1 MEKIVLIVPIYN
13 VEKYLRQCL
22 DSIKKQTYKNFICI
36 MINDGSTDTSKMI
49 AEEYLS
55 DSRFILINQENK
67 GLSGAR
73 NTGIE
78 YFFKYIDKEYICN
91 FVTFID
97 SDDVVSLDYLE
108 YLVSNIEEGAD
119 IIEANLYFFDE
130 YDVPE
135 FTFTSNNNTFVLE
148 TIEEKLMNQLNDSIR
163 TSVFPKLINK
173 KLLTLNF
180 FPEGKIFEDLAVM
193 GTLINNSKKW
203 KKIPKIIYGYR
214 VRKGSIINTKFSNKK
229 LDIFEIL
236 EIYRNNF
243 IGCSL
248 EAKILAEEISILH
261 LTYHLRDF
269 VPKIHESSKLYVNSI
284 VELRKKIE
292 SYKSNYPKKIISIII
307 PIDNVSSCLEICL
320 NTIQNQSYPY
330 FEAILINDGSTDS
343 SKEICQEFVYKDN
356 RFKYIELKD
365 AGFSNVR
372 NIGILNSSG
381 EFITFI
387 NGKDFVNNNYLKELY
402 DTSVKYDSEIVIGSY
417 KEFNEVDNNYY
428 FHAGAYREEHYIDN
442 DIINNLLKL
451 EKYREDFESSCGI
464 LFHKKLFNNI
474 LFPHDKRFDE
484 LSINY
489 KLYLNSKKIT
499 YINNDLYTYRIRRES
514 NTNCIN
520 EKILEDILEELIER
534 TAILSIVGVNTV
546 EVKECFNNRMKNL
559 IEQATD
565 AGLENTEVYRKCK
578 EILYFIDI

>member
-22 DSIKKQTYKNFICI
+22 DSIKNQTYKNFICI

-78 YFFKYIDKEYICN
+78 YFFIYIDKEYICN
-91 FVTFID
+91 FVSFID

-119 IIEANLYFFDE
+119 IIEANLYLFDE

-203 KKIPKIIYGYR
+203 KKIPEIIYGYR
-214 VRKGSIINTKFSNKK
+214 VREGSIINTKFSNKK

-269 VPKIHESSKLYVNSI
+269 VPKMHESSKLYVNSI
-284 VELRKKIE
+284 VESRKRIE
-292 SYKSNYPKKIISIII
+292 SYKSNFPKSLISIIV

-320 NTIQNQSYPY
+320 NSIQN
-330 FEAILINDGSTDS
+330 
-343 SKEICQEFVYKDN
+343 
-356 RFKYIELKD
+356 
-365 AGFSNVR
+365 
-372 NIGILNSSG
+372 
-381 EFITFI
+381 
-387 NGKDFVNNNYLKELY
+387 
-402 DTSVKYDSEIVIGSY
+402 
-417 KEFNEVDNNYY
+417 
-428 FHAGAYREEHYIDN
+428 
-442 DIINNLLKL
+442 
-451 EKYREDFESSCGI
+451 
-464 LFHKKLFNNI
+464 
-474 LFPHDKRFDE
+474 
-484 LSINY
+484 
-489 KLYLNSKKIT
+489 
-499 YINNDLYTYRIRRES
+499 
-514 NTNCIN
+514 
-520 EKILEDILEELIER
+520 
-534 TAILSIVGVNTV
+534 
-546 EVKECFNNRMKNL
+546 
-559 IEQATD
+559 
-565 AGLENTEVYRKCK
+565 
-578 EILYFIDI
+578 

>member
-13 VEKYLRQCL
+13 VENYLRQCL
-22 DSIKKQTYKNFICI
+22 DSIKKQTYKNFICV
-36 MINDGSTDTSKMI
+36 MINDGSTDTSEII

-91 FVTFID
+91 YVTFID

-108 YLVSNIEEGAD
+108 CLVSNIEDGVD
-119 IIEANLYFFDE
+119 IIEANICFFDE
-130 YDVPE
+130 NDVPY
-135 FTFTSNNNTFVLE
+135 FSSTSNNTFVLE
-148 TIEEKLMNQLNDSIR
+148 TVEEKLMNQLKDDIR

-203 KKIPKIIYGYR
+203 KKIPEIIYGYR

-243 IGCSL
+243 MACSI
-248 EAKILAEEISILH
+248 EAKILVEEVSILH

-269 VPKIHESSKLYVNSI
+269 VPKMHESAKLYANSI
-284 VELRKKIE
+284 IESRKRIE
-292 SYKSNYPKKIISIII
+292 SYKSNFPKALISVIV
-307 PIDNVSSCLEICL
+307 PIDNVASCLEMCL
-320 NTIQNQSYPY
+320 KSIETQSYPH
-330 FEAILINDGSTDS
+330 FEVILINDGSTDS
-343 SKEICQEFVYKDN
+343 SKEICEEFVFRDK

-381 EFITFI
+381 EYITFI
-387 NGKDFVNNNYLKELY
+387 NGKDFVEYNYLKELY
-402 DTSVKYDSEIVIGSY
+402 DNSVKYNSEIVIGSY
-417 KEFNEVDNNYY
+417 NKFNEVDNNYY
-428 FHAGAYREEHYIDN
+428 FHAGPYREEQYIDN
-442 DIINNLLKL
+442 DIINNIPKLK
-451 EKYREDFESSCGI
+451 KYRENFESSCGI
-464 LFHKKLFNNI
+464 LFHKKLFNNVQ
-474 LFPHDKRFDE
+474 LPMNKRGANE
-484 LSINY
+484 SINY
-489 KLYLNSKKIT
+489 KLFLESKKIT
-499 YINNDLYTYRIRRES
+499 YINKELYTYRIRKES
-514 NTNCIN
+514 ITHNIN
-520 EKILEDILEELIER
+520 EKILTEILDELLEKI
-534 TAILSIVGVNTV
+534 AILSIVGINIS
-546 EVKECFNNRMKNL
+546 EVKESFHNRIKEL

-565 AGLENTEVYRKCK
+565 TGLENTEIYRRYK
-578 EILYFIDI
+578 EILYFLDK

>member
-13 VEKYLRQCL
+13 VENYLRQCL

-36 MINDGSTDTSKMI
+36 MINDGSTDTSKII
-49 AEEYLS
+49 AEQYLS

-91 FVTFID
+91 YVTFID

-108 YLVSNIEEGAD
+108 YLVSNIEDGVD
-119 IIEANLYFFDE
+119 IIEANICFFDE
-130 YDVPE
+130 NDIPY
-135 FTFTSNNNTFVLE
+135 FSYTSNNTFVLE
-148 TIEEKLMNQLNDSIR
+148 TVEEKLMNQLKDYIR
-163 TSVFPKLINK
+163 TSIFPKLINK

-193 GTLINNSKKW
+193 GTLINNSNRW
-203 KKIPKIIYGYR
+203 KKLPKIIYGYR

-243 IGCSL
+243 MACSI
-248 EAKILAEEISILH
+248 EAKILVEEVSILH

-269 VPKIHESSKLYVNSI
+269 VPKMHESAKLYANSI
-284 VELRKKIE
+284 IESRKRIE
-292 SYKSNYPKKIISIII
+292 SYKSNFPKALISVIV
-307 PIDNVSSCLEICL
+307 PIDNVASCLEMCL
-320 NTIQNQSYPY
+320 KSIETQSYPH
-330 FEAILINDGSTDS
+330 FEVILINDGSTDS
-343 SKEICQEFVYKDN
+343 SKEICKEFVFRDK

-381 EFITFI
+381 EYITFI
-387 NGKDFVNNNYLKELY
+387 NGKDFVEYNYLKELY
-402 DTSVKYDSEIVIGSY
+402 DNSVKYNSEIVIGSY
-417 KEFNEVDNNYY
+417 NKFNEVDNNYY
-428 FHAGAYREEHYIDN
+428 FHAGPYREEQYIDN
-442 DIINNLLKL
+442 DIINNIPKLK
-451 EKYREDFESSCGI
+451 KYRENFESSCGI
-464 LFHKKLFNNI
+464 LFHKKLFNNVQ
-474 LFPHDKRFDE
+474 LPMNKRGANE
-484 LSINY
+484 SINY
-489 KLYLNSKKIT
+489 KLFLESKKIT
-499 YINNDLYTYRIRRES
+499 YINKELYTYRIRKES
-514 NTNCIN
+514 ITHNIN
-520 EKILEDILEELIER
+520 EKILTEILDELLEKI
-534 TAILSIVGVNTV
+534 AILSIVGINIS
-546 EVKECFNNRMKNL
+546 EVKEGFYNRIKEL

-565 AGLENTEVYRKCK
+565 TGLENTEIYRRYK
-578 EILYFIDI
+578 EILYFLDK

>member
-22 DSIKKQTYKNFICI
+22 DSIINQTYKNFICI

-78 YFFKYIDKEYICN
+78 YFLKCIDKEYICN
-91 FVTFID
+91 FVSFID

-108 YLVSNIEEGAD
+108 YLVSNIEDGVD

-193 GTLINNSKKW
+193 GRLINNSKKW
-203 KKIPKIIYGYR
+203 KKLPKIIYGYR

-229 LDIFEIL
+229 LDVFEIL

-243 IGCSL
+243 MACSI
-248 EAKILAEEISILH
+248 EAKILVEEVSILH

-269 VPKIHESSKLYVNSI
+269 VPKMHESAKLYANSI
-284 VELRKKIE
+284 VESRKRIE
-292 SYKSNYPKKIISIII
+292 SYKSNFPKALISVIV
-307 PIDNVSSCLEICL
+307 PIDNVASCLEMCL
-320 NTIQNQSYPY
+320 KSIETQSYPH
-330 FEAILINDGSTDS
+330 FEVILINDGSTDS
-343 SKEICQEFVYKDN
+343 SKEICEEFVFRDK
-356 RFKYIELKD
+356 RFKYIEVKD

-381 EFITFI
+381 EYITFI
-387 NGKDFVNNNYLKELY
+387 NGKDFVESNYLKELY
-402 DTSVKYDSEIVIGSY
+402 DNSVKYNSEIVIGSY
-417 KEFNEVDNNYY
+417 NEFNEVDNNYY
-428 FHAGAYREEHYIDN
+428 FYAGPYREEQYLDN
-442 DIINNLLKL
+442 DIIDNIPKL
-451 EKYREDFESSCGI
+451 IKYRENVESSCGI
-464 LFHKKLFNNI
+464 LFHKKLFNKV
-474 LFPHDKRFDE
+474 LFPLNKRFGDV
-484 LSINY
+484 SINY
-489 KLYLNSKKIT
+489 KLFLESRKIT
-499 YINNDLYTYRIRRES
+499 YINKELYTYRIIKES
-514 NTNCIN
+514 NTHSIN
-520 EKILEDILEELIER
+520 EKELSESLEELLER
-534 TAILSIVGVNTV
+534 NAIFSIVGISIA
-546 EVKECFNNRMKNL
+546 EVKENFYNRIKRL

-565 AGLENTEVYRKCK
+565 AGLENTEVYRKCR
-578 EILYFIDI
+578 EILYFIDR

>member
-13 VEKYLRQCL
+13 VENYLRQCL

-36 MINDGSTDTSKMI
+36 MINDGSTDTSKII
-49 AEEYLS
+49 AEEYLL

-91 FVTFID
+91 YVTFID

-108 YLVSNIEEGAD
+108 YLVSNIEDGVD
-119 IIEANLYFFDE
+119 IIEANICFFDE
-130 YDVPE
+130 NDIPY
-135 FTFTSNNNTFVLE
+135 FSSTSNNTFVLE
-148 TIEEKLMNQLNDSIR
+148 TVEEKLINQLKDYIR
-163 TSVFPKLINK
+163 TSIFPKLINK

-180 FPEGKIFEDLAVM
+180 FPEGKIFEDIAVM
-193 GTLINNSKKW
+193 GTLINNSNRW
-203 KKIPKIIYGYR
+203 KKLPKIIYGYR

-243 IGCSL
+243 MACSI
-248 EAKILAEEISILH
+248 EAKILVEEVSILH

-269 VPKIHESSKLYVNSI
+269 LPKMHESSKLYVNNI
-284 VELRKKIE
+284 VESRKRIE
-292 SYKSNYPKKIISIII
+292 AYKSNYPKKVISIII

-320 NTIQNQSYPY
+320 NSIQNQSYPY
-330 FEAILINDGSTDS
+330 FEAILINDGSTDN
-343 SKEICQEFVYKDN
+343 SKEICEEFVFRDK

-402 DTSVKYDSEIVIGSY
+402 DNSVKYNSEIVIGSY
-417 KEFNEVDNNYY
+417 NEFNEVDNNYY
-428 FHAGAYREEHYIDN
+428 FYAGPYREEQYLNN
-442 DIINNLLKL
+442 DIVDNIPKL
-451 EKYREDFESSCGI
+451 IKYRENFESNCGI
-464 LFHKKLFNNI
+464 LFHKKLFNNV
-474 LFPHDKRFDE
+474 LFPVNKRFDDV
-484 LSINY
+484 SINY
-489 KLYLNSKKIT
+489 KLFLESRKIT
-499 YINNDLYTYRIRRES
+499 YINKELYTYRIRKES
-514 NTNCIN
+514 ITHNIN
-520 EKILEDILEELIER
+520 EKILTEILDELLEKI
-534 TAILSIVGVNTV
+534 AILSIVGINIS
-546 EVKECFNNRMKNL
+546 EVKESFHNRIKEL

-565 AGLENTEVYRKCK
+565 TGLENTEIYRRYK
-578 EILYFIDI
+578 EILYFLDK

>member
-22 DSIKKQTYKNFICI
+22 DSIKNQTYKNFICI
-36 MINDGSTDTSKMI
+36 MINDGSTDSSKII

-78 YFFKYIDKEYICN
+78 YFFKCIDKEYICN
-91 FVTFID
+91 IVSFID

-193 GTLINNSKKW
+193 GSLINNSKKW

-214 VRKGSIINTKFSNKK
+214 VREGSIINTKFSNKK
-229 LDIFEIL
+229 LDVFEIL

-243 IGCSL
+243 IGSSL
-248 EAKILAEEISILH
+248 EAKILTEEISILH

-269 VPKIHESSKLYVNSI
+269 VPKMHEFSKLYVNNI
-284 VELRKKIE
+284 VESRKRIE
-292 SYKSNYPKKIISIII
+292 AYKSNYPKKVISIII

-320 NTIQNQSYPY
+320 NSIQNQSYPY

-402 DTSVKYDSEIVIGSY
+402 DTSVKFDSEIVIGSY
-417 KEFNEVDNNYY
+417 KKFNEVDNNYY

-442 DIINNLLKL
+442 DIIKNIHLLESYKGNL
-451 EKYREDFESSCGI
+451 ESCCGI
-464 LFHKKLFNNI
+464 LFHKKLFNNV
-474 LFPHDKRFDE
+474 LFPPDKRFVD

-489 KLYLNSKKIT
+489 KLYLESKKIT

-546 EVKECFNNRMKNL
+546 EVKERFNNRIKNL

-578 EILYFIDI
+578 EILYFIDR

>member
-36 MINDGSTDTSKMI
+36 MVNDGSTDKSKII

-91 FVTFID
+91 YVTFID

-108 YLVSNIEEGAD
+108 YLVSNIEDGVD
-119 IIEANLYFFDE
+119 IIEANICFFDE
-130 YDVPE
+130 NDIPY
-135 FTFTSNNNTFVLE
+135 FSSTSNNIFVLE
-148 TIEEKLMNQLNDSIR
+148 TVEEKLMNQLKDYIR
-163 TSVFPKLINK
+163 TSIFPKLINK

-180 FPEGKIFEDLAVM
+180 FPEGKIFEDIAVM
-193 GTLINNSKKW
+193 GTLINNSNRW
-203 KKIPKIIYGYR
+203 KKLQKIIYGYR

-243 IGCSL
+243 MACSI
-248 EAKILAEEISILH
+248 EAKILVEEVSILH

-269 VPKIHESSKLYVNSI
+269 VPKMHESSKLYVNNI
-284 VELRKKIE
+284 VESRKRIE
-292 SYKSNYPKKIISIII
+292 AYKSNFPKALISIIV
-307 PIDNVSSCLEICL
+307 PIDNVASYLEMCLKSIE
-320 NTIQNQSYPY
+320 TQSYPH
-330 FEAILINDGSTDS
+330 FEVILINDGSTDN
-343 SKEICQEFVYKDN
+343 SKEICEEFVFRDK

-372 NIGILNSSG
+372 NVGILNSSG

-402 DTSVKYDSEIVIGSY
+402 DNSVKYNSEIVIDSY
-417 KEFNEVDNNYY
+417 NEFNEVDNNYY
-428 FHAGAYREEHYIDN
+428 FYAGSYREEQYLNN
-442 DIINNLLKL
+442 DIVDNIPKL
-451 EKYREDFESSCGI
+451 IKYRENFESNCGI
-464 LFHKKLFNNI
+464 LFHKKLFNNV
-474 LFPHDKRFDE
+474 LFPPDKRFDD

-489 KLYLNSKKIT
+489 KLYLESKKIT
-499 YINNDLYTYRIRRES
+499 YINKELYTYRIRKES
-514 NTNCIN
+514 ITHNIN
-520 EKILEDILEELIER
+520 EKILSEILEELLER
-534 TAILSIVGVNTV
+534 TAILSIVGINIT
-546 EVKECFNNRMKNL
+546 EVKESFHNKIKDL
-559 IEQATD
+559 IEQATN

-578 EILYFIDI
+578 EILYFIDR

>member
-13 VEKYLRQCL
+13 VENYLDQCL
-22 DSIKKQTYKNFICI
+22 DSIKKQTYKNF
-36 MINDGSTDTSKMI
+36 MVNDGSTDKSKII

-73 NTGIE
+73 NAGIE

-91 FVTFID
+91 YVTFID

-108 YLVSNIEEGAD
+108 YLVSNIEDGVD
-119 IIEANLYFFDE
+119 IIEANICFFDE
-130 YDVPE
+130 NDIPY
-135 FTFTSNNNTFVLE
+135 FSSTSNNIFVLE
-148 TIEEKLMNQLNDSIR
+148 TVEEKLMNQLKDYIR
-163 TSVFPKLINK
+163 TSIFPKLINK

-180 FPEGKIFEDLAVM
+180 FPEGKIFEDIAVM
-193 GTLINNSKKW
+193 GTLINNSNRW
-203 KKIPKIIYGYR
+203 KKLPKIIYGYR

-243 IGCSL
+243 MACSI
-248 EAKILAEEISILH
+248 EAKILVEEVSILH

-269 VPKIHESSKLYVNSI
+269 VPKMHKSAKLYANSI
-284 VELRKKIE
+284 VESRKRIE
-292 SYKSNYPKKIISIII
+292 SYKSNFPKALISIIV
-307 PIDNVSSCLEICL
+307 PIDDVASYLEMCLKSIE
-320 NTIQNQSYPY
+320 TQSYPH
-330 FEAILINDGSTDS
+330 FEVILINDGSTDN
-343 SKEICQEFVYKDN
+343 SKEICEEFVFRDK

-402 DTSVKYDSEIVIGSY
+402 DNSVKYNSEIVIGSY
-417 KEFNEVDNNYY
+417 NEFNEVDNNYY
-428 FHAGAYREEHYIDN
+428 FYAGPYREEQYLNN
-442 DIINNLLKL
+442 DIVDNIPKL
-451 EKYREDFESSCGI
+451 IKYRENFESNCGI
-464 LFHKKLFNNI
+464 LFHKKLFNNV
-474 LFPHDKRFDE
+474 LFPVNKRFDDV
-484 LSINY
+484 SINY
-489 KLYLNSKKIT
+489 KLFLESRKIT
-499 YINNDLYTYRIRRES
+499 YINKELYTYRIRKES
-514 NTNCIN
+514 NTNYIN
-520 EKILEDILEELIER
+520 EKILADILEELLER
-534 TAILSIVGVNTV
+534 TAILSIVGINIT
-546 EVKECFNNRMKNL
+546 EVKESFHNKIKDL
-559 IEQATD
+559 IEQATN

-578 EILYFIDI
+578 EILYFIDR

>member
-1 MEKIVLIVPIYN
+1 
-13 VEKYLRQCL
+13 
-22 DSIKKQTYKNFICI
+22 
-36 MINDGSTDTSKMI
+36 MINDGSTDTSKII
-49 AEEYLS
+49 AEEYLL

-91 FVTFID
+91 YVTFID

-108 YLVSNIEEGAD
+108 YLVSNIEDGVD
-119 IIEANLYFFDE
+119 IIEANICFFDE
-130 YDVPE
+130 NDIPY
-135 FTFTSNNNTFVLE
+135 FSSTSNNTFVLE
-148 TIEEKLMNQLNDSIR
+148 TVEEKLINQLKDYIR
-163 TSVFPKLINK
+163 TSIFPKLINK

-180 FPEGKIFEDLAVM
+180 FPEGKIFEDIAVM
-193 GTLINNSKKW
+193 GTLINNSNRW
-203 KKIPKIIYGYR
+203 KKLPKIIYGYR

-243 IGCSL
+243 MACSI
-248 EAKILAEEISILH
+248 EAKILVEEVSILH

-269 VPKIHESSKLYVNSI
+269 LPKMHESSKLYVNNI
-284 VELRKKIE
+284 VESRKRIE
-292 SYKSNYPKKIISIII
+292 AYKSNYPKKVISIII

-320 NTIQNQSYPY
+320 NSIQNQSYPY
-330 FEAILINDGSTDS
+330 FEAILINDGSTDN
-343 SKEICQEFVYKDN
+343 SKEICEEFVFRDK

-402 DTSVKYDSEIVIGSY
+402 DNSVKYNSEIVIGSY
-417 KEFNEVDNNYY
+417 NEFNEVDNNYY
-428 FHAGAYREEHYIDN
+428 FYAGPYREEQYLNN
-442 DIINNLLKL
+442 DIVDNIPKL
-451 EKYREDFESSCGI
+451 IKYRENFESNCGI
-464 LFHKKLFNNI
+464 LFHKKLFNNV
-474 LFPHDKRFDE
+474 LFPVNKRFDDV
-484 LSINY
+484 SINY
-489 KLYLNSKKIT
+489 KLFLESRKIT
-499 YINNDLYTYRIRRES
+499 YINKELYTYRIRKES
-514 NTNCIN
+514 ITHNIN
-520 EKILEDILEELIER
+520 EKILTEILDELLEKI
-534 TAILSIVGVNTV
+534 AILSIVGINIS
-546 EVKECFNNRMKNL
+546 EVKESFHNRIKEL

-565 AGLENTEVYRKCK
+565 TGLENTEIYRRYK
-578 EILYFIDI
+578 EILYFLDK

>member
-13 VEKYLRQCL
+13 VENYLRQCY

-36 MINDGSTDTSKMI
+36 MINDGSTDTSKII
-49 AEEYLS
+49 AEEYLL

-91 FVTFID
+91 YVTFID

-108 YLVSNIEEGAD
+108 YLVSNIEDGVD
-119 IIEANLYFFDE
+119 IIEANICFFDE
-130 YDVPE
+130 NDIPY
-135 FTFTSNNNTFVLE
+135 FSSTSNNTFVLE
-148 TIEEKLMNQLNDSIR
+148 TVEEKLINQLKDYIR
-163 TSVFPKLINK
+163 TSIFPKLINK

-180 FPEGKIFEDLAVM
+180 FPEGKIFEDIAVM
-193 GTLINNSKKW
+193 GTLINNSNRW
-203 KKIPKIIYGYR
+203 KKLPKIIYGYR

-243 IGCSL
+243 MACSI
-248 EAKILAEEISILH
+248 EVKILVEEVSILH

-269 VPKIHESSKLYVNSI
+269 LPKMHESSKLYVNNI
-284 VELRKKIE
+284 VESRKRIE
-292 SYKSNYPKKIISIII
+292 AYKSNYPKKVISIII

-320 NTIQNQSYPY
+320 NSIQNQSYPY
-330 FEAILINDGSTDS
+330 FEAILINDGSTDN
-343 SKEICQEFVYKDN
+343 SKEICEEFVFRDK

-402 DTSVKYDSEIVIGSY
+402 DNSVKYNSEIVIGSY
-417 KEFNEVDNNYY
+417 NEFNEVDNNYY
-428 FHAGAYREEHYIDN
+428 FYAGPYREEQYLNN
-442 DIINNLLKL
+442 DIVDNIPKL
-451 EKYREDFESSCGI
+451 IKYRENFESNCGI
-464 LFHKKLFNNI
+464 LFHKKLFNNV
-474 LFPHDKRFDE
+474 LFPVNKRFDDV
-484 LSINY
+484 SINY
-489 KLYLNSKKIT
+489 KLFLESRKIT
-499 YINNDLYTYRIRRES
+499 YINKELYTYRIRKES
-514 NTNCIN
+514 ITHNIN
-520 EKILEDILEELIER
+520 EKILTEILDELLEKI
-534 TAILSIVGVNTV
+534 AILSIVGINIS
-546 EVKECFNNRMKNL
+546 EVKESFHNRIKEL

-565 AGLENTEVYRKCK
+565 TGLENTEIYRRYK
-578 EILYFIDI
+578 EILYFLDK

>member
-13 VEKYLRQCL
+13 VENYLDQCL

-36 MINDGSTDTSKMI
+36 MVNDGSTDKSKII

-91 FVTFID
+91 YVTFID

-108 YLVSNIEEGAD
+108 YLVSNIEDGVD
-119 IIEANLYFFDE
+119 IIEANICFFDE
-130 YDVPE
+130 NDIPY
-135 FTFTSNNNTFVLE
+135 FSSTSNNIFVLE
-148 TIEEKLMNQLNDSIR
+148 TVEEKLMNQLKDYIR
-163 TSVFPKLINK
+163 TSIFPKLINK

-180 FPEGKIFEDLAVM
+180 FPEGKIFEDIAVM
-193 GTLINNSKKW
+193 GTLINNSNRW
-203 KKIPKIIYGYR
+203 KKLPKIIYGYR

-243 IGCSL
+243 MACSI
-248 EAKILAEEISILH
+248 EAKILVEEVSILH

-269 VPKIHESSKLYVNSI
+269 VPKMHKSAKLYANSI
-284 VELRKKIE
+284 VESRKRIE
-292 SYKSNYPKKIISIII
+292 SYKSNFPKALISIIV
-307 PIDNVSSCLEICL
+307 PIDDVASYLEMCLKSIE
-320 NTIQNQSYPY
+320 TQSYPH
-330 FEAILINDGSTDS
+330 FEVILINDGSTDN
-343 SKEICQEFVYKDN
+343 SKEICEEFVFRDK

-402 DTSVKYDSEIVIGSY
+402 DNSVKYNSEIVIGSY
-417 KEFNEVDNNYY
+417 NEFNEVDNNYY
-428 FHAGAYREEHYIDN
+428 FYAGPYREEQYLNN
-442 DIINNLLKL
+442 DIVDNIPKL
-451 EKYREDFESSCGI
+451 IKYRENFESNCGI
-464 LFHKKLFNNI
+464 LFHKKLFNNV
-474 LFPHDKRFDE
+474 LFPVNKRFDDV
-484 LSINY
+484 SINY
-489 KLYLNSKKIT
+489 KLFLESRKIT
-499 YINNDLYTYRIRRES
+499 YINKELYTYRIRKES
-514 NTNCIN
+514 NTNYIN
-520 EKILEDILEELIER
+520 EKILADILEELLER
-534 TAILSIVGVNTV
+534 TAILSIVGINIT
-546 EVKECFNNRMKNL
+546 EVKESFHNKIKDL
-559 IEQATD
+559 IEQATN

-578 EILYFIDI
+578 EILYFIDR

>member
-13 VEKYLRQCL
+13 VENYLDQCL

-36 MINDGSTDTSKMI
+36 MVNDGSTDKSKII

-91 FVTFID
+91 YVTFID

-108 YLVSNIEEGAD
+108 YLVSNIEDGVD
-119 IIEANLYFFDE
+119 IIEANICFFDE
-130 YDVPE
+130 NNIPY
-135 FTFTSNNNTFVLE
+135 FSSTSNNIFVLE
-148 TIEEKLMNQLNDSIR
+148 TVEEKLINQLKDYIR
-163 TSVFPKLINK
+163 TSIFPKLINK

-180 FPEGKIFEDLAVM
+180 FPEGKIFEDIAVM
-193 GTLINNSKKW
+193 GTLINNSNRW
-203 KKIPKIIYGYR
+203 KKLPKIIYGYR

-243 IGCSL
+243 MACSI
-248 EAKILAEEISILH
+248 EAKILVEEVSILH

-269 VPKIHESSKLYVNSI
+269 VPKMHKSAKLYANSI
-284 VELRKKIE
+284 VESRKRIE
-292 SYKSNYPKKIISIII
+292 SYKSNFPKALISIIV
-307 PIDNVSSCLEICL
+307 PIDDVASYLEMCLKSIE
-320 NTIQNQSYPY
+320 TQSYPH
-330 FEAILINDGSTDS
+330 FEVILINDGSTDN
-343 SKEICQEFVYKDN
+343 SKEICEEFVFRDK

-402 DTSVKYDSEIVIGSY
+402 DNSVKYNSEIVIGSY
-417 KEFNEVDNNYY
+417 NEFNEVDNNYY
-428 FHAGAYREEHYIDN
+428 FYAGPYREEQYLNN
-442 DIINNLLKL
+442 DIVDNIPKL
-451 EKYREDFESSCGI
+451 IKYRENFESNCGI
-464 LFHKKLFNNI
+464 LFHKKLFNNV
-474 LFPHDKRFDE
+474 LFPVNKRFDDV
-484 LSINY
+484 SINY
-489 KLYLNSKKIT
+489 KLFLESRKIT
-499 YINNDLYTYRIRRES
+499 YINKELYTYRIRKES
-514 NTNCIN
+514 NTNYIN
-520 EKILEDILEELIER
+520 EKILADILEELLER
-534 TAILSIVGVNTV
+534 TAILSIVGINIT
-546 EVKECFNNRMKNL
+546 EVKESFHNKIKDL
-559 IEQATD
+559 IEQATN

-578 EILYFIDI
+578 EILYFIDR